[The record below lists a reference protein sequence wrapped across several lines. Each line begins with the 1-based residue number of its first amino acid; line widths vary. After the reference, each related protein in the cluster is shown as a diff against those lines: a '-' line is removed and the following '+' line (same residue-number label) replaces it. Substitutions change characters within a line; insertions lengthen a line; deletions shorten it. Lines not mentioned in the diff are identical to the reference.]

1 MPGRLAALLAD
12 PAPRPGRLWLTNATL
27 FDGIG
32 TKARPGVAVMVE
44 DGRIAEVMDQAA
56 VPSHA
61 GGIDLGG
68 RTLLPGLVDAH
79 AHVFAEPPAPADG
92 AEPLLPGTVA
102 HLLRTGL
109 ESALRMGFTTLRD
122 VGSYG
127 DQVVTARQAMR
138 YGAFRGPRLLT
149 CRRIVAAT
157 SPGGRFF
164 DGMYRE
170 ADGPDEIRKAVR
182 EQLREGADF
191 VKVMSTG
198 ARSVELEDPA
208 PAQLT
213 AAELTAA
220 VEEAHRLGFLVAA
233 HAEGLDGT
241 ELAISCG
248 ADTIEHGM
256 YLNRRPDLLGAMAEA
271 GQILVPTLSCFYGV
285 AGDESGSSWTEPL
298 AELARFNLA
307 EADRTLSAARAAGVP
322 IALGHDWQPFAQ
334 AGTELVRMVHHGL
347 SPYEALTA
355 ATATAAR
362 ALGLQEQIGTVEPGK
377 LADLLVVDGD
387 PLTDPAVLCDRD
399 RIWLVLQLGEPVA
412 GAALEVRPS
421 RLLGRELQ
429 EGTYRGSVA
438 IGGPDQRGPRLGQP
452 AQWDHGHPGMGV
464 VAGQ

>member
-1 MPGRLAALLAD
+1 MPIRLPALLAD

-27 FDGIG
+27 FDGTG
-32 TKARPGVAVMVE
+32 TAARPGAAVLVE
-44 DGRIAEVMDQAA
+44 DGRIAAVDRASA
-56 VPSHA
+56 VPSPA
-61 GGIDLGG
+61 EAIDLGG
-68 RTLLPGLVDAH
+68 RTLVPGLIDAH
-79 AHVFAEPPAPADG
+79 AHVFAEPPTPQDG
-92 AEPLLPGTVA
+92 AEPLLPGTTA
-102 HLLRTGL
+102 HLLRTAL

-198 ARSVELEDPA
+198 ARSVELEDPD

-213 AAELTAA
+213 AAELTTL
-220 VEEAHRLGFLVAA
+220 VEEAHRLTLRVAA

-241 ELAISCG
+241 ELAIRCG

-256 YLNRRPDLLGAMAEA
+256 YLSRRPDLLDAMAAA
-271 GQILVPTLSCFYGV
+271 GQILVPTLSCYYGV
-285 AGDESGSSWTEPL
+285 AGVEGGSSWTAPL
-298 AELARFNLA
+298 VDLAQFNLA
-307 EADRTLSAARAAGVP
+307 EADQTLRAARAAGVP

-334 AGTELVRMVHHGL
+334 AGAELVRMVHHGL
-347 SPYEALTA
+347 SPHEALAAATSTA
-355 ATATAAR
+355 AK
-362 ALGLQEQIGTVEPGK
+362 ALGLQERIGTVEPGK

-387 PLTDPAVLCDRD
+387 PLTDPSVVCDRN

-412 GAALEVRPS
+412 GTALEVRPS
-421 RLLGRELQ
+421 TLLGCELQ
-429 EGTYRGSVA
+429 ERAYRGGLSV
-438 IGGPDQRGPRLGQP
+438 GGPDQRRSRRGGGR
-452 AQWDHGHPGMGV
+452 A
-464 VAGQ
+464 AGSRSRRDGRSSW